1 MAIETLYPA
10 IRPSLDLNFAGSK
23 TLDPR
28 ITFSRASAATYYDGK
43 TVAKAEENLLVNS
56 QSFGISTWVLAFAS
70 IVGNSISAPDGTL
83 TATKLL
89 ADNSQNYHAI
99 RQGNSLPAGNVYTM
113 SVYAKAAEF
122 SRLYFSDL
130 ANGRVAASFD
140 LVALSSTNP
149 ANSPGYLSSSVSDV
163 GGGWRRCVVTFSAGS
178 STISLAFAGYPDTGA
193 TLGLYGANYIG
204 DGTSGIYIWGAQLEQ
219 RSQVTAY
226 TPTTS
231 QPITNYIPVLQTAPA
246 GVPRF
251 DHNPVTGESLGLLV
265 EEQQTNLLTYS
276 EQFDNA
282 FWLKTN
288 ALIGQNFVLAPDGTL
303 TGDKLIENSVNGQHA
318 VSGNV
323 NAVAGTYTLSVYLKA
338 AERTWAA
345 VGIYDVGAGTSYRT
359 FFNLYSGAVGT
370 NAAGNTATITP
381 VGNGW
386 FRCSVSR
393 AITGSGTNSCS
404 IFVSNAD
411 GVLSYQGDGYS
422 GIYIWGAQLEA
433 GAFPTSYIKTE
444 ASQVTRA
451 ADSASMM
458 GANFSS
464 WYRQD
469 EGSFFVESAAI
480 GYSATDRYL
489 FLASEAGSINPNSIS
504 SRTFNGAGISA
515 IVAGSTNQA
524 SFSFGSIPAGQTS
537 KVALAYKNDSSNNA
551 VNGTLSTPDNS
562 STIPFP
568 TRFDILGNAC
578 RTYKRIV
585 YYTKRSVD
593 TQLQTLTTS

>member
-10 IRPSLDLNFAGSK
+10 IRPSLDLNFAWSK

-43 TVAKAEENLLVNS
+43 TVAKAEENLLKYSNAFNS
-56 QSFGISTWVLAFAS
+56 AAWVKAACTIDSTTE
-70 IVGNSISAPDGTL
+70 IAPDGTA
-83 TATKLL
+83 TATKITSTGDGFIYQSAGFQSDTYTSSIWIKSPTLTSIRIGT
-89 ADNSQNYHAI
+89 NTGSQVVTVTQNWTRVSCTAV
-99 RQGNSLPAGNVYTM
+99 GNTWFILGASGSFPAGSEITI
-113 SVYAKAAEF
+113 
-122 SRLYFSDL
+122 
-130 ANGRVAASFD
+130 
-140 LVALSSTNP
+140 
-149 ANSPGYLSSSVSDV
+149 
-163 GGGWRRCVVTFSAGS
+163 WSA
-178 STISLAFAGYPDTGA
+178 
-193 TLGLYGANYIG
+193 
-204 DGTSGIYIWGAQLEQ
+204 QVER
-219 RSQVTAY
+219 RSQVSSY
-226 TPTTS
+226 TDTTTS
-231 QPITNYIPVLQTAPA
+231 PITNYIPVLQTAPA

-265 EEQQTNLLTYS
+265 EEQRTNLLTYS

-323 NAVAGTYTLSVYLKA
+323 NTVAGTYTLSVYLKA

-451 ADSASMM
+451 ADSASMI

-469 EGSFFVESAAI
+469 EGTIYHEAMTLFAYGG
-480 GYSATDRYL
+480 GYSLSDGTMSNRIAANTDST
-489 FLASEAGSINPNSIS
+489 FHIHVQSSGQAQASIDAGNIPV
-504 SRTFNGAGISA
+504 RTLGK
-515 IVAGSTNQA
+515 VAGTYKANDFAA
-524 SFSFGSIPAGQTS
+524 SVNGGSSVTDTVGSIPQGIIKLGIGMSASGIS
-537 KVALAYKNDSSNNA
+537 DL
-551 VNGTLSTPDNS
+551 NGWM
-562 STIPFP
+562 
-568 TRFDILGNAC
+568 
-578 RTYKRIV
+578 KRIT
-585 YYTKRSVD
+585 YYPKRLTD
-593 TQLQTLTTS
+593 AQLQSLTT